1 MRVLGCS
8 LLTKNSMQILFTH
21 RFVEEDMHNMILVMG
36 LFDFFG
42 GKKKKVEGNVREI
55 LSECF
60 EVSAR
65 NARTQCDYEGKDFAV
80 SGNSYVKEF
89 LDGTKES
96 LSRGNSIDAL
106 GTMKLCKMFGL
117 DFYDIL
123 SDEHKRALAR
133 HLK

>member
-1 MRVLGCS
+1 
-8 LLTKNSMQILFTH
+8 
-21 RFVEEDMHNMILVMG
+21 MHNMILVMG
-36 LFDFFG
+36 LFDFFC

-60 EVSAR
+60 EVSAK

-96 LSRGNSIDAL
+96 LSSGNSIDAL
-106 GTMKLCKMFGL
+106 GTMRLCKMFGL

-123 SDEHKRALAR
+123 SDEHKRALTR

>member
-1 MRVLGCS
+1 
-8 LLTKNSMQILFTH
+8 
-21 RFVEEDMHNMILVMG
+21 MG
-36 LFDFFG
+36 LFDFFS

-96 LSRGNSIDAL
+96 LSSGNSIDAL
-106 GTMKLCKMFGL
+106 GTMRLCKMFGL

-123 SDEHKRALAR
+123 SDEHKRALTR